1 MMEDKI
7 LGHLTYNVGWCKTA
21 VINLWQNEQAITFR
35 FSCYS
40 SEIPNQEQRE
50 AYIDFNRNIA
60 VFNTQ
65 TEHLVK
71 EYIENMFHYTG
82 NSLWTFLTVNEILF
96 FQNCNYAII
105 CSPKNYD
112 EDIVVLVKNKDI
124 EIGGG
129 YLIEFQ
135 L

>member
-71 EYIENMFHYTG
+71 EYIENMFH
-82 NSLWTFLTVNEILF
+82 
-96 FQNCNYAII
+96 
-105 CSPKNYD
+105 
-112 EDIVVLVKNKDI
+112 
-124 EIGGG
+124 
-129 YLIEFQ
+129 
-135 L
+135 